1 MLLPT
6 QRYAQKSHQGF
17 KMKVGDTV
25 WHKKMH
31 QIGIIHE
38 ISTSVQGTLI
48 MVDWTDT
55 TGVMFRWARTEDL
68 ELIDKD

>member
-1 MLLPT
+1 
-6 QRYAQKSHQGF
+6 
-17 KMKVGDTV
+17 MKVGDIV

-48 MVDWTDT
+48 MVDWTDS

-68 ELIDKD
+68 ELINKD